1 MTRACPVC
9 GSDRI
14 EEFLRRAAVPVHQ
27 NLVFRDPAA
36 AAAVRRGDLAM
47 NACASCGFV
56 FNAAFDASLLA
67 YGSDYDNTQDCSP
80 AFGAH
85 IDALAERIVSGR
97 GVRGARIVEV
107 GCGKGG
113 FLRRLVEADPGNTGV
128 GFDPSHLGPET
139 ELGGRLRFERRF
151 YDSACADVPA
161 DAVVCRHVIEHVA
174 DPVALLRAVRG
185 ALANSPGAKVF
196 FETPCVDWIL
206 RGGVVWDFFY
216 EHCSLFTLASLTT
229 AFETAGFIVEEKRH
243 VFDGQYLWIEARPA
257 SDPALVTKR
266 PGDTPALARAFSR
279 DEPLTLAGWSD
290 QALRAKRDG
299 KVAIW
304 GAGAKGA
311 TFANLVDPRRETVD
325 CLIDVN
331 PRKQGSFL
339 AGTGHPIVSPEDAV
353 VRGAASAVL
362 MNPNYRA
369 EIEARLARIGKPLR
383 LIG

>member
-1 MTRACPVC
+1 MTPACPVC
-9 GSDRI
+9 SSTRV
-14 EEFLRRAAVPVHQ
+14 EEFLRRDAVPVHQ
-27 NLVFRDPAA
+27 NLVFRDRAA
-36 AAAVRRGDLAM
+36 AAAVRRGNLSM
-47 NACASCGFV
+47 NACSSCGFV
-56 FNAAFDASLLA
+56 FNAAFDPSLLA
-67 YGSDYDNTQDCSP
+67 YGADYDNTQDCSP

-85 IDALAERIVSGR
+85 LDALAARVVSGR

-113 FLRRLVEADPGNTGV
+113 FLRRLVETGPGNTGV
-128 GFDPSHLGPET
+128 GFDPSHQGPES
-139 ELGGRLRFERRF
+139 ELDGRLRFERRF
-151 YDSACADVPA
+151 YDASCANVPA

-216 EHCSLFTLASLTT
+216 EHCSLFTLASLST
-229 AFETAGFIVEEKRH
+229 AFETAGFVVEEKRH

-257 SDPALVTKR
+257 SAPAPVTKQ
-266 PGDTPALARAFSR
+266 PGDTPALAKAFSR
-279 DEPLTLAGWSD
+279 DEPLTLARWRE
-290 QALRAKRDG
+290 QAASARGAG
-299 KVAIW
+299 KVAVW

-311 TFANLVDPRRETVD
+311 TFANLIDPRGEAVD

-331 PRKQGSFL
+331 PRKRGAFL
-339 AGTGHPIVSPEDAV
+339 AGTGHPIVAPEDAA
-353 VRGAASAVL
+353 VRGVASAVL

-369 EIEARLARIGKPLR
+369 EIEAQLARLGTPLR
-383 LIG
+383 LL